1 MALELCEGINM
12 KNLNLLL
19 LLFFTVS
26 VPVYAAGDNE
36 VTQKSVVVKTESSSS
51 FKGLL
56 YKVWGRLRALNPQLK
71 TNKTRERSVATM
83 GIRGAET
90 TTSII
95 EPYWK
100 GDKTDDPEYIT
111 ELTQYTQAQQYAE
124 EGDLQKAVTALN
136 VFLQDHEQSD
146 LRPNAQFALGISQ
159 GGMGD
164 VPASKRTLQ
173 AFVDDNPKHP
183 LVIDAQQV
191 IAELG
196 DSSCGQTNTA
206 IC

>member
-1 MALELCEGINM
+1 MM
-12 KNLNLLL
+12 KKLSLI
-19 LLFFTVS
+19 LLFLLTFSITA
-26 VPVYAAGDNE
+26 YAEDDEKQGA
-36 VTQKSVVVKTESSSS
+36 SLIVVKTENSSS

-71 TNKTRERSVATM
+71 TNKTRNRSVATM

-100 GDKTDDPEYIT
+100 GDQTDNPEYIT
-111 ELTQYTQAQQYAE
+111 ELTRYTEAQQFAE
-124 EGDLQKAVTALN
+124 DGDLQKAVTALN
-136 VFLQDHEQSD
+136 AFLEEYEESD
-146 LRPNAQFALGISQ
+146 LKPNAQFALGISQ

-164 VPASKRTLQ
+164 IAASKITLQ

-183 LVIDAQQV
+183 LVVDAKQV
-191 IAELG
+191 IAEL
-196 DSSCGQTNTA
+196 
-206 IC
+206 